1 MTRRSRCV
9 LVTTLCCM
17 LALATSASAE
27 GSYADSVLNRPLP
40 RDNDERIRECNWIRA
55 EMVRQQNILALARTT
70 LTNPLAVLQVQVVA
84 QQNVAALEARA
95 AKFNARPRSA
105 VHRCRRVLQAA
116 SINVLLGVS
125 NILIAR
131 RNNASTRATND

>member
-84 QQNVAALEARA
+84 QQNVAALESRA
-95 AKFNARPRSA
+95 ANIQCSAAFSSAAVPNSPSSSFDQCFARCQQYTDRTKEQCFDA
-105 VHRCRRVLQAA
+105 C
-116 SINVLLGVS
+116 NK
-125 NILIAR
+125 
-131 RNNASTRATND
+131 